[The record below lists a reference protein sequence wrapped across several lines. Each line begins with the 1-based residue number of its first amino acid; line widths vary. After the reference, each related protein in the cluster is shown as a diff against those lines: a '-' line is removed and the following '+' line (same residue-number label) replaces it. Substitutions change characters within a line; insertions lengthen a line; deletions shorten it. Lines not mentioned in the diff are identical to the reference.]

1 MNKFAT
7 LTVGALLAFGTI
19 ATAQENNTE
28 EGYKFTD
35 LKRLPATSVKSQDR
49 AGTCWSWSTIS
60 FLESEM
66 MRLGKDSVSFAP
78 LYVVWNTYHEKG
90 VKYVRMQGKMN
101 FGQGGASADVTWAI
115 KEHGIVPLEI
125 YSGLNYG
132 EKVHVHGEL
141 DAVLKGYVDAIVS
154 NPNKKISTAWLR
166 GYDGVL
172 DAYLGEKPETF
183 TWKGKE
189 YTPQTFATEA
199 CGLNMDD
206 YVSLTSFTHHPFY
219 TKFALEVPDNWIGEE
234 SYNIPLEELMDI
246 LDKAIDNG
254 YTFSWG
260 SDVSEIGFSRGGSI
274 AVVPDINVA
283 EMSDAEIAKWV
294 KMNSNQRQAE
304 LTKKPGKEKEIT
316 QELRQEEFDSQLTTD
331 DHGMHVIGK
340 AVDQL
345 GHKYFIV
352 KNSWGNYGEYGGY
365 LYASYPFVAFKTTS
379 VMIHKDALPDE
390 LKDKLGIPYEKTKGK
405 KAKK

>member
-1 MNKFAT
+1 
-7 LTVGALLAFGTI
+7 
-19 ATAQENNTE
+19 
-28 EGYKFTD
+28 
-35 LKRLPATSVKSQDR
+35 
-49 AGTCWSWSTIS
+49 
-60 FLESEM
+60 
-66 MRLGKDSVSFAP
+66 
-78 LYVVWNTYHEKG
+78 
-90 VKYVRMQGKMN
+90 
-101 FGQGGASADVTWAI
+101 
-115 KEHGIVPLEI
+115 
-125 YSGLNYG
+125 
-132 EKVHVHGEL
+132 
-141 DAVLKGYVDAIVS
+141 
-154 NPNKKISTAWLR
+154 
-166 GYDGVL
+166 
-172 DAYLGEKPETF
+172 
-183 TWKGKE
+183 
-189 YTPQTFATEA
+189 
-199 CGLNMDD
+199 
-206 YVSLTSFTHHPFY
+206 
-219 TKFALEVPDNWIGEE
+219 
-234 SYNIPLEELMDI
+234 MDI